1 MSHPPLASLRVF
13 EAVARHRS
21 FTAAAAELGM
31 TQAAVSWQIKSLEGR
46 LGAALFLRKPK
57 GVELTELGAR
67 LAPSTAD
74 AFALL
79 RDGWQALDRAVGER
93 LAISTLAT
101 FAGNW
106 LAQRLGRFQ
115 VENPGISVRMEV
127 SDQLIDFARDD
138 FDVAIRYGR
147 GDWPGLEAHALFAA
161 DFSPMMAPALA
172 AGLRQP
178 ADILTLPRVDS
189 DDPLWSLWLEAAG
202 VRNPDPPPRPR
213 LVFGTQIH
221 EARAAAAGAGA
232 AMLTPRFFRLE
243 VATGTLVQPFPLLAT
258 NGKGYWLAY
267 PHSRRNRPA
276 IRQLRRFLLEEVA
289 AETGARAPEPPPETP

>member
-1 MSHPPLASLRVF
+1 MSQPPLASLRVF
-13 EAVARHRS
+13 DAVARHRS
-21 FTAAAAELGM
+21 FTGAAGELGM

-67 LAPSTAD
+67 LAPPTAE
-74 AFALL
+74 AFAIL
-79 RDGWQALDRAVGER
+79 RDGWQALDRAAGER

-115 VENPGISVRMEV
+115 VENPGISVRLEV

-138 FDVAIRYGR
+138 FDVAIRYGN
-147 GDWPGLEAHALFAA
+147 GNWPGLEAHELFAV
-161 DFSPMMAPALA
+161 DFAPMMAPAVA
-172 AGLRQP
+172 AGLGDP
-178 ADILTLPRVDS
+178 AELLSVPRIDS
-189 DDPLWSLWLEAAG
+189 DDPLWSLWFEAAG
-202 VRNPDPPPRPR
+202 VRCPAPAPRAR

-243 VATGTLVQPFPLLAT
+243 VATGVLVQPFPLVAT
-258 NGKGYWLAY
+258 NGKGYWLVY
-267 PHSRRNRPA
+267 PSSRRHRPA
-276 IRQLRRFLLEEVA
+276 IRRLLRFLRDEVA
-289 AETGARAPEPPPETP
+289 ADAG